1 MTNSSRLDSQ
11 RRIEDLDTDPSP
23 LEYGEDVW
31 GKPWLA
37 VRASRSPD
45 EHAIELG
52 DQTICYADLGHRVEV
67 VVKRL
72 AELGVQRG
80 DVVAIHLP
88 NGIPIVVLIHA
99 GFIGDFVVLPINTRL
114 TAKEIEFQLLDS
126 GTRFLIHAHDDVE
139 AERIELGGRVER
151 IRIREV
157 DDILQLVSANGHRPP
172 VPGSKPIVSHTRFAL
187 RGPRFILYT
196 SGTTGKPKGVVLSAE
211 NFLSSARGSAA
222 LLGSAET
229 DRWLLCLPI
238 FHVGGLSILLR
249 SVLAGSSVVLHQ
261 QFSPEAV
268 NADLDARGVTGISV
282 VGTMLKRI
290 LDTRTNSDPPSS
302 LQCVLLGGGPAPGSL
317 LRAAQVAGFPVAP
330 TYGLTEAASQVAT
343 RLPSDSVDSGLR
355 PLRGTEIEIQDEAGR
370 TLPNDRPG
378 EICVRGDTVTK
389 GYWNQPVATREVLH
403 DGWFHTGDI
412 GSVDRDGRLF
422 VHDRRSDLI
431 VSGGENIYPAEV
443 ESVLLEHP
451 AIAEAGVAGR
461 ADGTF
466 GARPVAWLVATD
478 EDVPDSRALIA
489 HCRSKLAGYKCPVE
503 FFWVRALPR
512 TATGKL
518 LRRKLGSR

>member
-1 MTNSSRLDSQ
+1 
-11 RRIEDLDTDPSP
+11 
-23 LEYGEDVW
+23 
-31 GKPWLA
+31 
-37 VRASRSPD
+37 
-45 EHAIELG
+45 
-52 DQTICYADLGHRVEV
+52 
-67 VVKRL
+67 
-72 AELGVQRG
+72 
-80 DVVAIHLP
+80 
-88 NGIPIVVLIHA
+88 
-99 GFIGDFVVLPINTRL
+99 
-114 TAKEIEFQLLDS
+114 
-126 GTRFLIHAHDDVE
+126 
-139 AERIELGGRVER
+139 
-151 IRIREV
+151 
-157 DDILQLVSANGHRPP
+157 
-172 VPGSKPIVSHTRFAL
+172 
-187 RGPRFILYT
+187 
-196 SGTTGKPKGVVLSAE
+196 
-211 NFLSSARGSAA
+211 
-222 LLGSAET
+222 
-229 DRWLLCLPI
+229 
-238 FHVGGLSILLR
+238 
-249 SVLAGSSVVLHQ
+249 VLAGSSVVLHQ

-302 LQCVLLGGGPAPGSL
+302 LECVLVGGGPAPESL
-317 LRAAQVAGFPVAP
+317 LGAARVAGFPVAP

-343 RLPSDSVDSGLR
+343 RLPSDSVDAGLR
-355 PLRGTEIEIQDEAGR
+355 PLPGTEIEIQDEAGR
-370 TLPNDRPG
+370 TLPNDQPG

-431 VSGGENIYPAEV
+431 VSGGENVYPAEV

-461 ADGTF
+461 ADGIF

-503 FFWVRALPR
+503 FFWVRSLPR

-518 LRRKLGSR
+518 LRRKLANR